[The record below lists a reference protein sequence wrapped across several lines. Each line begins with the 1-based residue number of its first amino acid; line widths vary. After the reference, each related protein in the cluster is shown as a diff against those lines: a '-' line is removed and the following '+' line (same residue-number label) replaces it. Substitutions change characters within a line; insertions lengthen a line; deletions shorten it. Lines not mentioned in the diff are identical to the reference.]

1 MIRCI
6 CMHQRRCAIMSPD
19 TAAPGVELVSYQ
31 HIYATDYAIDHYNGG
46 DSEDVDGEPSC
57 EGDSFVEQSKW

>member
-1 MIRCI
+1 
-6 CMHQRRCAIMSPD
+6 MSPD